1 MIDLNLF
8 FALVSFYFVMYVTPG
23 PNNAMVLTSGLK
35 FGFAKTIPHMS
46 GITIGHILQL
56 ILVCL
61 GLGKIFQVF
70 PEIQQVL
77 KIICAAYLLYLGY
90 KIIGSFSKIKE
101 DDSRPLKFHE
111 AALFQIV
118 NPKAWTISSMAASG
132 FLPKGENLIFSILYI
147 AAIAIIVIVGFSATN
162 QTDIIDSTLSSISE
176 PLLVNVD
183 QTTYQRADII
193 SISGNSKS
201 ASTQLV
207 ELSIENT
214 NGVKIWNENINLKND
229 GKFSTLV
236 IAGGGGWEND
246 GTYILKATHSNLA
259 SEIEFKFF
267 T

>member
-46 GITIGHILQL
+46 GITVGHILQL

-77 KIICAAYLLYLGY
+77 KIICATYLLYLGY

-118 NPKAWTISSMAASG
+118 NPKAWTISSMVASG
-132 FLPKGENLIFSILYI
+132 FLPKDENLIFSILYI
-147 AAIAIIVIVGFSATN
+147 ATIALIICPLSISPWAAFGSVIRNLVKNNKLKAFIEYFLAFLLLITAILIVI
-162 QTDIIDSTLSSISE
+162 Q
-176 PLLVNVD
+176 
-183 QTTYQRADII
+183 
-193 SISGNSKS
+193 K
-201 ASTQLV
+201 
-207 ELSIENT
+207 
-214 NGVKIWNENINLKND
+214 
-229 GKFSTLV
+229 
-236 IAGGGGWEND
+236 
-246 GTYILKATHSNLA
+246 
-259 SEIEFKFF
+259 
-267 T
+267 

>member
-8 FALVSFYFVMYVTPG
+8 FALVGFYFVMYITPG

-61 GLGKIFQVF
+61 GFGKIFQVF
-70 PEIQQVL
+70 PGIQQML

-132 FLPKGENLIFSILYI
+132 FLPKNENLIFSILYI
-147 AAIAIIVIVGFSATN
+147 AAIALIICPLSISPWAAFGSLIRNLVKNNKLKALIEYFLAFLLLITAILIVI
-162 QTDIIDSTLSSISE
+162 E
-176 PLLVNVD
+176 
-183 QTTYQRADII
+183 
-193 SISGNSKS
+193 K
-201 ASTQLV
+201 
-207 ELSIENT
+207 
-214 NGVKIWNENINLKND
+214 
-229 GKFSTLV
+229 
-236 IAGGGGWEND
+236 
-246 GTYILKATHSNLA
+246 
-259 SEIEFKFF
+259 
-267 T
+267 